1 MWYVYLL
8 RCRDNSLYT
17 GVTSNLENRLVCHNK
32 GRASKYT
39 RTRRPVELLYAEEFD
54 DKSSA
59 LSREIEIKDFSVE
72 NKRKL
77 IQFGIGQRFPS
88 AQEKK

>member
-1 MWYVYLL
+1 MWYVYIL
-8 RCRDNSLYT
+8 RCNDDSLYT
-17 GVTSNLENRLVCHNK
+17 GVTSNLENRLVRHNK

-39 RTRRPVELLYAEEFD
+39 RTRRPVQLLYAEKFD

>member
-1 MWYVYLL
+1 
-8 RCRDNSLYT
+8 LYT

-32 GRASKYT
+32 GRASRYT
-39 RTRRPVELLYAEEFD
+39 RVRRPVELLYVEEFD

-72 NKRKL
+72 NKKKL
-77 IQFGIGQRFPS
+77 IRCGVGQRFPS
-88 AQEKK
+88 ALHLNR